1 MGLAKIEI
9 TPLDKNGNKQDAKKV
24 KALFN
29 PNSYSI
35 SKSVTWKEQHSV
47 THNAPMLK
55 FGGGGSRELSL
66 ELFYD
71 VTEAVNG
78 KKEDDVRNF
87 TDKLVALSRIK
98 RDLGRPPVIVVSWG
112 DDSGSKFDF
121 PFTGVVTSL
130 RQNFTLF
137 SADGK
142 PLRATLNLT
151 IKEFLDWKKD
161 ELETD
166 PEFTTRLVKRG
177 DSLSSIANDVYRDPK
192 QWRVIAETNEID
204 DPRRLTVGARLAIP
218 KLG

>member
-1 MGLAKIEI
+1 MGLAKIVI
-9 TPLDKNGNKQDAKKV
+9 TPLDKSGNKQDAKKV
-24 KALFN
+24 EALFN
-29 PNSYSI
+29 PTNYEIRKSI
-35 SKSVTWKEQHSV
+35 TWNEQHSKS
-47 THNAPMLK
+47 HNAPRLE
-55 FGGGGSRELSL
+55 FGGGGGRELSL

-78 KKEDDVRNF
+78 KKEDDVRNL
-87 TDKLVALSRIK
+87 TNKLVALSRIK
-98 RDLGRPPVIVVSWG
+98 RELQRPPVIVISWG
-112 DDSGSKFDF
+112 DDKGSKFDF
-121 PFTGVVTSL
+121 PFTGAITSL
-130 RQNFTLF
+130 RQNFLLF

-142 PLRATLNLT
+142 PLRATLSLT

-161 ELETD
+161 KLETD

-192 QWRVIAETNEID
+192 QWRVIAETNQID